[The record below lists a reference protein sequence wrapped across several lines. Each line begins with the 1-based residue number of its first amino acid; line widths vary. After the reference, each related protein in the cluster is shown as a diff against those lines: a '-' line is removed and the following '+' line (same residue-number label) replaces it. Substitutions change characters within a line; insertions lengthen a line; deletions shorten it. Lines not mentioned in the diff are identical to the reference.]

1 MYVVK
6 VEWDEDKNLQN
17 HRKHGISF
25 EQAQD
30 LFLSRTDYLEVFD
43 WEHSEQEDRFIA
55 VGPLS
60 RGVVVI
66 MWTARDE
73 DTVRIISARP
83 ATPREKRL
91 YEAYLDQYL

>member
-1 MYVVK
+1 MVK
-6 VEWDEDKNLQN
+6 VELDESKNLQN
-17 HRKHGISF
+17 HRKHGISL
-25 EQAQD
+25 EQAQN
-30 LFLSRTDYLEVFD
+30 LFFSGTDYLEVFN
-43 WEHSEQEDRFIA
+43 WGHSEQEDRFIA

-66 MWTARDE
+66 VWTAHDE

-91 YEAYLDQYL
+91 YEAYFDRYL